1 MSATARLT
9 FLYPQLLRTVRWT
22 AQPQI
27 KSSVGWAPRR
37 HKSSFPPRVGKAV
50 APTTWEL
57 EQQKEA
63 EQQHQQQQTQTTDSA
78 EPEQQ
83 AAQDAATP
91 TEGEAGSVPAPEPET
106 IVTEIKATTEQP
118 PVKAEEPVKSSPKAA
133 TEETTAAP
141 ATEKSAEVAAEDD
154 AKKEPTPDED
164 KVRQS
169 KEEAKSSGP
178 LEAVMLM
185 QPPEQVAKQHPSL
198 SPSRYVHHFD
208 SYSLVKQ
215 LEDGGYTREQAV
227 TSMKA
232 IRKLLAVNL
241 DMAQESLVSK
251 SDVENVSKH
260 HEPLRERVR

>member
-9 FLYPQLLRTVRWT
+9 FLYPQLLRTVRRT
-22 AQPQI
+22 TQPQI

-63 EQQHQQQQTQTTDSA
+63 EQLQQTQTTESAA
-78 EPEQQ
+78 EPRQQ
-83 AAQDAATP
+83 AAQDATTP
-91 TEGEAGSVPAPEPET
+91 TERDTESVPAAEPET

-118 PVKAEEPVKSSPKAA
+118 PTKVEEPVKSSS
-133 TEETTAAP
+133 TAAAEESTAEP
-141 ATEKSAEVAAEDD
+141 ATEQSAEVATEDD
-154 AKKEPTPDED
+154 AKKEPTPEED

-169 KEEAKSSGP
+169 KEEARSSGP

-241 DMAQESLVSK
+241 DVAQESLVSK
-251 SDVENVSKH
+251 SDVENVS
-260 HEPLRERVR
+260 EQLELLRGTVC